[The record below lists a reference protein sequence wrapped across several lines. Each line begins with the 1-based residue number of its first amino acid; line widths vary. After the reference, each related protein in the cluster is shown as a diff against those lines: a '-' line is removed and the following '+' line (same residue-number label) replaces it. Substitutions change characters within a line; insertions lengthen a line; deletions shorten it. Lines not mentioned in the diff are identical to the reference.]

1 MAGFEPS
8 VATLSQAEVVKT
20 LRALTDG
27 DKTAL
32 MKIAR
37 AYATKTSYGH
47 EDLFQEA
54 ICRILSGARAWPRK
68 VPVLSFLVGVMR
80 SIAWEW
86 RSEPQGEAGDA
97 ADPRSGEGRAIAS
110 IDIVK
115 IIALFNDD
123 PMAQKIVIGMME
135 GARGQE
141 LQDLCGLGKTEYE
154 SKRTKIRRRIE
165 KLAQ

>member
-20 LRALTDG
+20 LKALTDG

-54 ICRILSGARAWPRK
+54 ICRILSGTRAWPRN
-68 VPVLSFLVGVMR
+68 VPVVMTNLKGKVEMAR
-80 SIAWEW
+80 MRE
-86 RSEPQGEAGDA
+86 
-97 ADPRSGEGRAIAS
+97 
-110 IDIVK
+110 
-115 IIALFNDD
+115 LFPKPFDSSN
-123 PMAQKIVIGMME
+123 
-135 GARGQE
+135 
-141 LQDLCGLGKTEYE
+141 L
-154 SKRTKIRRRIE
+154 
-165 KLAQ
+165 